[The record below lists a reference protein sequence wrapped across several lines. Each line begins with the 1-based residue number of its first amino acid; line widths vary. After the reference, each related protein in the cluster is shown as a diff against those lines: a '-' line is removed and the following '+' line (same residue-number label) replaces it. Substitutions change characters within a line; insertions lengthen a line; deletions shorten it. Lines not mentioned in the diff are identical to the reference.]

1 MIKVITSYEI
11 RKENNE
17 EVLYLKLDFSD
28 DFAKFN
34 FKEKTQKL
42 EEVVREFINKTKL
55 DFKGTKVAIV
65 IGGIVVGTLILKS
78 PIFKIENEEN
88 LKLNN
93 NIEVVENI
101 KDLPI
106 LENSDYLNETIDE
119 KEADNIVSSNINKEE
134 KKEEETINKNQ
145 TEQVENTKNVEIE
158 NNVEK
163 EQTQIKEEQSDSS
176 VVEDITKKEEQP
188 STKEENKTYVTVYR
202 TNGTVIN
209 LELEE
214 YVIGVVGAEMPAS
227 FSEQALMA
235 QAIIARTYALKSL
248 ENNKTLTDNST
259 TQNYKDNS
267 ELRKVWGSSYDFYYS
282 KIKNAV
288 LNTKGIYLT
297 YNGKIID
304 AVYHSTS
311 NGYTEDAKNVW
322 GNSFPYL
329 VSVESPYDSTNKNFE
344 SQKFFTYEEISSKLK
359 INITE
364 ETNFSILSYTSSSR
378 VENIEI
384 DGNIYTG
391 LQIRNIL
398 GLRSTDFQIEK
409 SDTGIIFITKGYGH
423 GVGLSQYGA
432 NGMAKNGYSYDQI
445 LKHYY
450 KGITINHL

>member
-1 MIKVITSYEI
+1 
-11 RKENNE
+11 
-17 EVLYLKLDFSD
+17 
-28 DFAKFN
+28 
-34 FKEKTQKL
+34 
-42 EEVVREFINKTKL
+42 
-55 DFKGTKVAIV
+55 
-65 IGGIVVGTLILKS
+65 
-78 PIFKIENEEN
+78 
-88 LKLNN
+88 
-93 NIEVVENI
+93 
-101 KDLPI
+101 
-106 LENSDYLNETIDE
+106 
-119 KEADNIVSSNINKEE
+119 
-134 KKEEETINKNQ
+134 
-145 TEQVENTKNVEIE
+145 
-158 NNVEK
+158 
-163 EQTQIKEEQSDSS
+163 
-176 VVEDITKKEEQP
+176 
-188 STKEENKTYVTVYR
+188 
-202 TNGTVIN
+202 
-209 LELEE
+209 
-214 YVIGVVGAEMPAS
+214 MPAS